1 MQLGVRISGEQRL
14 LASVLKD
21 PTARRCRFR
30 GDRRDDRRI
39 EIGRKGGVMKGGE
52 RVQMR

>member
-14 LASVLKD
+14 LASVLRD

-30 GDRRDDRRI
+30 GDRRDGRRI

-52 RVQMR
+52 RMQLR